1 MKMIENGE
9 VRIGGKDGEFVSVR
23 RLTRTGPEGWFEAD
37 VEVHCDCWHGKSRAS
52 FMRGEARLE
61 PIEPHLTL
69 SFAGDGK
76 GHIEVVGTAQDHL
89 GSGTKLSF
97 WLEAD
102 QTYLP
107 AIARALRAADSTE

>member
-1 MKMIENGE
+1 LLAWEKSSQLHA
-9 VRIGGKDGEFVSVR
+9 R
-23 RLTRTGPEGWFEAD
+23 EAHSLRGRNPNSITLY
-37 VEVHCDCWHGKSRAS
+37 EEL
-52 FMRGEARLE
+52 RGEARLE

-76 GHIEVVGTAQDHL
+76 GHIEVVGTAQNHL

-107 AIARALRAADSTE
+107 AIARAVRAADSTEQI